1 MKKSMR
7 ENKTFG
13 DKKLTRQE
21 FSKKYWLDG
30 DAPDQYH
37 TAEIEDGRDE
47 REQFLI
53 NNDRAL
59 FKMFRENREL
69 IHEKYKQ
76 AEENCYKTFRFAI
89 LIELILT
96 IFLLSRKR

>member
-1 MKKSMR
+1 MNNEKSSWIKKGYEKSMR

-47 REQFLI
+47 R
-53 NNDRAL
+53 
-59 FKMFRENREL
+59 
-69 IHEKYKQ
+69 
-76 AEENCYKTFRFAI
+76 
-89 LIELILT
+89 
-96 IFLLSRKR
+96 